1 MIYHYISLYNQ
12 GLESD
17 KDIVFK
23 DGAPIF
29 SIVFNLVDET
39 NALLAALGIDAE
51 LEEIVEPTQEQLA
64 AALDFLENG

>member
-1 MIYHYISLYNQ
+1 MTYQYISLYNQ

-17 KDIVFK
+17 EDVVFK
-23 DGAPIF
+23 DGAPVF

-51 LEEIVEPTQEQLA
+51 LEEIVEPTKEQLA
-64 AALDFLENG
+64 AALDFFEKG